1 MTTDVDKL
9 RQAAESLL
17 KDDKA
22 LNEKDAKAAL
32 AKMLKLKPSE
42 IGAGVI
48 REVRRQLGI
57 DRPAALA
64 WARSFLAKAPTT
76 EARVVIEAV
85 AEKFGIRLG
94 PPDVTRLRP
103 KEARRPRKNGRKKAA
118 RAAASRPKVLRPEVV
133 EEAPR
138 KGRGR
143 ASRGPEPVVVPGPV
157 KGEVSVTFQGRG
169 SPEDLARFFHS
180 LSKKR

>member
-1 MTTDVDKL
+1 MATDPERL
-9 RQAAESLL
+9 RQTVESLL
-17 KDDKA
+17 KENKA
-22 LNEKDAKAAL
+22 LNERDVKIAAGKA
-32 AKMLKLKPSE
+32 LKLKPAD
-42 IGAGVI
+42 IGAGII
-48 REVRRQLGI
+48 REVRRKLGI

-64 WARSFLAKAPTT
+64 WARAFLAKAPTT

-85 AEKFGIRLG
+85 AEKFGIRVG

-103 KEARRPRKNGRKKAA
+103 KEARRPRKNGRKKAG
-118 RAAASRPKVLRPEVV
+118 RAAGGAKVLQPEVV
-133 EEAPR
+133 EAAPR

-143 ASRGPEPVVVPGPV
+143 AARFPEPVVEAGPV

-169 SPEDLARFFHS
+169 VPEDLARFFLS

>member
-1 MTTDVDKL
+1 MATDTEKL

-17 KDDKA
+17 KENKA
-22 LNEKDAKAAL
+22 LNERDVKAAL
-32 AKMLKLKPSE
+32 GKMLKVKPAE

-48 REVRRQLGI
+48 REVRRKLGI

-64 WARSFLAKAPTT
+64 WARASLAKAPTT

-103 KEARRPRKNGRKKAA
+103 KEARRPRKNGRKKAG
-118 RAAASRPKVLRPEVV
+118 RAKVLKPEVV
-133 EEAPR
+133 DAAPK
-138 KGRGR
+138 KGRGK
-143 ASRGPEPVVVPGPV
+143 AVPEPTVVPGPV

-169 SPEDLARFFHS
+169 NPEDLARFFLS